1 MPLQCPSRPTPVT
14 RGWGEEFA
22 GHAGGKKMNETWFS
36 PLPKG
41 DEEMIEVLIQ
51 QYGYVRLLAAIIRKM
66 DKDAGKQNPN
76 ADPDALGI

>member
-1 MPLQCPSRPTPVT
+1 
-14 RGWGEEFA
+14 
-22 GHAGGKKMNETWFS
+22 MNETWFS